1 MTRFSNGGSMQR
13 IDRVF
18 ARLAF
23 STAIIAVF
31 VFPALAQQ
39 QEPGGKQLTVERLY
53 SMPSL
58 AGRPPQP
65 VQWAPDGKRFTY
77 VERKG
82 SGRDAATGERKLLV
96 SVEALQ
102 AVTQPEKAQTTQA
115 TGLGRVQTDNYRWSP
130 DGNALLFAGSN
141 SLALLDLKTMRPK
154 TVLQSKEEIEHAKF
168 SPDGK
173 WISFV

>member
-82 SGRDAATGERKLLV
+82 SGRDAASEIWVMDAATGERKLLV

-115 TGLGRVQTDNYRWSP
+115 
-130 DGNALLFAGSN
+130 
-141 SLALLDLKTMRPK
+141 
-154 TVLQSKEEIEHAKF
+154 
-168 SPDGK
+168 
-173 WISFV
+173 